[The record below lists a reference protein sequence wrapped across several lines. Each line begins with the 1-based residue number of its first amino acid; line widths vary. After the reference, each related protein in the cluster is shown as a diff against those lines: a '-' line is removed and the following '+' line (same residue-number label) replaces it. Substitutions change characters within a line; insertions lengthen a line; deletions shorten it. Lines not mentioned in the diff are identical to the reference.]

1 MIELNSSHTFD
12 NISQDSLFDG
22 ELVCYQH
29 QKGYRFSIDSV
40 LVSHFVD
47 VRKNDR
53 ILDLGTGSGII
64 SLILLYRWKDKVREV
79 SGIELQED
87 LAGLAEKNYHANNFD
102 QHGIILHGDIK
113 NIRELIKPESYDKVA
128 CNPPFFTPASGRL
141 SLNPEAQLARHQ
153 ILATL
158 HDFLSASS
166 FAVRNGGA
174 VSFIYPAEQICEF
187 IILAEKF
194 RLGVKKIQFIY
205 SYPHDTATARLVLIQ
220 CIKNG
225 RAGTDILRP
234 FYIYNKKNGEFSSE
248 MNDFY
253 QKNIKEVPSKFD
265 Y

>member
-1 MIELNSSHTFD
+1 MIELNSSPTFD

-40 LVSHFVD
+40 LVSHFVE

-64 SLILLYRWKDKVREV
+64 SLILLYRFKDKVREV
-79 SGIELQED
+79 SGIELQRD
-87 LAGLAEKNYHANNFD
+87 LAQLAEKNYHANNFD
-102 QHGIILHGDIK
+102 QYGMIIHGDIK
-113 NIRELIKPESYDKVA
+113 NIRDLIKPESYDKVV
-128 CNPPFFTPASGRL
+128 CNPPFYTPASGRL
-141 SLNPEAQLARHQ
+141 SLNPESQLARHQ

-158 HDFLSASS
+158 EDFLSVSS
-166 FAVRNGGA
+166 FVVKNGGA
-174 VSFIYPAEQICEF
+174 VSFVYPAERTCEF
-187 IILAEKF
+187 MILAERF
-194 RLGVKKIQFIY
+194 RLGVKKIRIVY

-225 RAGTDILRP
+225 GAGTDILPP
-234 FYIYNKKNGEFSSE
+234 FYVYCEKNGGFSPE
-248 MNDFY
+248 MNEFY
-253 QKNIKEVPSKFD
+253 QKNKEVPSKFD